1 MIFKILQERHLVCL
15 QMNELRYQ
23 NHLSLES
30 FNQET
35 QKRIE
40 QSTITIFGIGGLG
53 SVCSLYLTNAGIGK
67 LNLVDYDTVDE
78 TNLPRQVIYK
88 PNQIGMN
95 KATAAKTTLSDFNPD
110 IDISAYDE
118 RLMGD
123 ALQNIVN
130 ESDLIIDA
138 TDNLSSRLQI
148 NEASHKANAI
158 HIVGT
163 AIRFEGQVM
172 AFNHGNIGPCLG
184 CIYNLFDEN
193 LEDCDGAGVLSTV
206 AGTIG
211 ILIANTALKAIIGDD
226 VFNQMLALDLKNNI
240 IHRISIKKS
249 DNCDICI

>member
-1 MIFKILQERHLVCL
+1 
-15 QMNELRYQ
+15 MNELRYQ

-35 QKRIE
+35 QERIA

-53 SVCSLYLTNAGIGK
+53 SVCSLYLTNAGAGK

-88 PNQIGMN
+88 PNQVGMN
-95 KATAAKTTLSDFNPD
+95 KALAAKATLAEFNPEVN
-110 IDISAYDE
+110 ITAYDE
-118 RLMGD
+118 RMMGD
-123 ALQNIVN
+123 TLQNIIN

-148 NEASHKANAI
+148 NEASRKANAI

-172 AFNHGNIGPCLG
+172 AFNHQSMNPCLS
-184 CIYNLFDEN
+184 CIYSLFDES
-193 LEDCDGAGVLSTV
+193 LEDCNGAGVLSTV

-211 ILIANTALKAIIGDD
+211 ILMANAALKAIIGDD
-226 VFNQMLALDLKNNI
+226 VFNQMLALDLKNNS

>member
-1 MIFKILQERHLVCL
+1 
-15 QMNELRYQ
+15 MNELRYQ

-30 FNQET
+30 FDQET
-35 QKRIE
+35 QERIA

-53 SVCSLYLTNAGIGK
+53 SVCSLYLTNAGVGK
-67 LNLVDYDTVDE
+67 MNLVDYDTVDE

-88 PNQIGMN
+88 PNQVGMN
-95 KATAAKTTLSDFNPD
+95 KALAAKATLADFNPEVN
-110 IDISAYDE
+110 IRAYDE
-118 RLMGD
+118 RMMGD
-123 ALQNIVN
+123 DLQNIIN

-172 AFNHGNIGPCLG
+172 AFNHQSMNPCLS
-184 CIYNLFDEN
+184 CIYSLYDEN
-193 LEDCDGAGVLSTV
+193 LEDCDGSGVLSTV

-226 VFNQMLALDLKNNI
+226 VFNQMLALDLKNNS